1 MAEHYY
7 PNPRK
12 LEFGNTT
19 VEIEVKRGT
28 HALKRDLKNF
38 FSNYALERETGMFE
52 GIDIPA
58 GSIESLAI
66 RRCLKS
72 LTVAGQKV
80 QFNSPDPID
89 DFPELGL
96 GDDEDEPDLLL
107 EVNKTVVDFNRF
119 LAQTYPF
126 NMVFAQYLALVNRDK
141 REYEEKQAEE
151 TGAQVDTIERDDQA
165 YENPTPSPPATS
177 TVTQIG
183 GAELG

>member
-7 PNPRK
+7 PNPRNITI
-12 LEFGNTT
+12 GNTS
-19 VEIEVKRGT
+19 VEIKVKRGT

-66 RRCLKS
+66 RRCLDS
-72 LTVAGQKV
+72 LTVAGQRV
-80 QFNSPDPID
+80 QFNSADPID
-89 DFPELGL
+89 DFPEIGL
-96 GDDEDEPDLLL
+96 GDEENEPDLLL

-126 NMVFAQYLALVNRDK
+126 NMVFGQYLALVNREK
-141 REYEEKQAEE
+141 REYEEKQNEE
-151 TGAQVDTIERDDQA
+151 TGAQADTVDNKEQTT
-165 YENPTPSPPATS
+165 ENPTPSEPDTS
-177 TVTQIG
+177 TAMQISG
-183 GAELG
+183 SDIT

>member
-7 PNPRK
+7 PNPRTIQI
-12 LEFGNTT
+12 GN
-19 VEIEVKRGT
+19 VDVVIEVKRGS

-72 LTVAGQKV
+72 LTVAGQQV
-80 QFNSPDPID
+80 SFNTPDPID
-89 DFPELGL
+89 SFPDIGL
-96 GDDEDEPDLLL
+96 GDEEGEPDLLL
-107 EVNKTVVDFNRF
+107 EVNKSVVDFNRY

-126 NMVFAQYLALVNRDK
+126 NMVFSQYLALVKNDK
-141 REYEEKQAEE
+141 REYEEKQAER
-151 TGAQVDTIERDDQA
+151 TGATADTTNDGEDT
-165 YENPTPSPPATS
+165 ENPTPSEPDMPIATRIS
-177 TVTQIG
+177 GSDIS
-183 GAELG
+183 

>member
-12 LEFGNTT
+12 LTIGNTT
-19 VEIEVKRGT
+19 VEIKVKRGT

-66 RRCLKS
+66 RRCLES
-72 LTVAGQKV
+72 MTVAGQRV
-80 QFNSPDPID
+80 QFNSADPID
-89 DFPELGL
+89 DFPEIGL
-96 GDDEDEPDLLL
+96 GDEEEEPDLLL

-126 NMVFAQYLALVNRDK
+126 NMVFGQYLALVNRDK
-141 REYEEKQAEE
+141 RKYEEEQGEKTDAK
-151 TGAQVDTIERDDQA
+151 ADTIDTKEQVA
-165 YENPTPSPPATS
+165 ENPTVSEPDTS
-177 TVTQIG
+177 TVTQISG
-183 GAELG
+183 SDIT